1 MSNEQRK
8 EIIKSF
14 AFGMPPEDVAK
25 LEDISLQEAEQ
36 IFYDEADL
44 IAHKKNFL
52 NYAMPMEGW

>member
-14 AFGMPPEDVAK
+14 VFGMSPEDVAK

-52 NYAMPMEGW
+52 NYAMPMEG